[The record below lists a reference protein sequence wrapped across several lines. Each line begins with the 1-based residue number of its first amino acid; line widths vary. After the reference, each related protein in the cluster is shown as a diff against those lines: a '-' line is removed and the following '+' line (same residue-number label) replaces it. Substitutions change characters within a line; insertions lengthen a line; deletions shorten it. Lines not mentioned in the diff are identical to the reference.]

1 MLESQSI
8 LSTAATGGASSNE
21 TPLTQLNKYISEVE
35 EHKDEQSDSPLVFW
49 AKRKHVY
56 GLIANLAEDLLAA
69 PASQAYVE
77 RIFSVCGILTNGRRN
92 RMSASLQMRA
102 CLKLNHRVLS
112 DE

>member
-35 EHKDEQSDSPLVFW
+35 EHKVEQSDSPLVFW
-49 AKRKHVY
+49 AKRKPVY